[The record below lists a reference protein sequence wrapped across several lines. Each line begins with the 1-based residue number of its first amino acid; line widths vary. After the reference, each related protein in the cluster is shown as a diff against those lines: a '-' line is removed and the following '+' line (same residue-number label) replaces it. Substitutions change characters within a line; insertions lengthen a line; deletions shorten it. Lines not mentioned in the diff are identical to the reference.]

1 MYYIG
6 NCNVNSNK
14 NTSRHTLENISNKS
28 FGLVCR
34 LNKKNFW
41 IWNALKACV
50 NEIDNILEKDEKS
63 WKCIEKD
70 YLENFVLV

>member
-1 MYYIG
+1 MYYTG
-6 NCNVNSNK
+6 NCNVSSNK
-14 NTSRHTLENISNKS
+14 NKSWHTIENISNKS
-28 FGLVCR
+28 FGLVCW
-34 LNKKNFW
+34 LNNKSFW

-63 WKCIEKD
+63 WKDIDKD